1 MNRIYTDGS
10 CIGNPGKGG
19 WAFIFINKDNDE
31 IHFSDSDE
39 NTTNNRMEMKAVI
52 EGLKF
57 LSAKESCIIYSD
69 SQLVI
74 NCATNK
80 WKRKSNLDLWKEY
93 DKVSSNKN
101 IEFVWVK
108 GHSGNEYNELVDKM
122 ALHEAKSI

>member
-31 IHFSDSDE
+31 IHISDYDL
-39 NTTNNRMEMKAVI
+39 NTTNNRMETKAVI

-57 LSAKESCIIYSD
+57 LSEKESCIIYSD

-93 DKVSSNKN
+93 DKASYNKN

-122 ALHEAKSI
+122 AFNEARNP

>member
-19 WAFIFINKDNDE
+19 WAFILINQDNEE
-31 IHFSDSDE
+31 IHISDCDM
-39 NTTNNRMEMKAVI
+39 NTTNNRMEMKAVV

-57 LSAKESCIIYSD
+57 LSEKESCIIYSD
-69 SQLVI
+69 SKLVI

-93 DKVSSNKN
+93 DKVSYNKN
-101 IEFVWVK
+101 IEFIWVK
-108 GHSGNEYNELVDKM
+108 GHSGNEYNELVDEM
-122 ALHEAKSI
+122 AFNEAKNQ